1 MIPENKI
8 LFTFIFL
15 IFSINSFSQYDT
27 LSVYFDFNKSNISY
41 RQKIKMNSFV
51 MSKEKD
57 VYDIKIL
64 GYADYKGSVEY
75 NAKLSQQRANEIYG
89 YILNAGIKGDK
100 IISCLG
106 RGKIEGSKDKDR
118 YLDRRVD
125 IIYKC
130 KCKEQTEPVTD
141 KKIDNEIDNQIVKTH
156 TSDLKTAKKGDK
168 VVLSNLIFIGGRHEL
183 LYSSF
188 PYLEELLRIL
198 KQNPNLKIE
207 IQGHICCQRSGDGI
221 DIDTGRKDL
230 SVARA
235 QYIYDYLVKNGIDA
249 NRLSYKGFGAN
260 HRLKN
265 TDINDFR
272 NRRVEIMVTGS

>member
-1 MIPENKI
+1 MSMIPKIKI
-8 LFTFIFL
+8 LFTFLFL

-27 LSVYFDFNKSNISY
+27 LSLYFEFNKSDISY
-41 RQKIKMNSFV
+41 RQKIKITSFV

-57 VYDIKIL
+57 IYDIKVL
-64 GYADYKGSVEY
+64 GYADFKGSVDY
-75 NAKLSQQRANEIYG
+75 NVKLSQQRANEIYS
-89 YILNAGIKGDK
+89 YILKAGIDGDK

-130 KCKEQTEPVTD
+130 KCKEQDIVVSKDKEPKPT
-141 KKIDNEIDNQIVKTH
+141 KTPT
-156 TSDLKTAKKGDK
+156 TSIETAKKGDK
-168 VVLSNLIFIGGRHEL
+168 FVLDNLIFIGGRHVL
-183 LYSSF
+183 LHSSYS
-188 PYLEELLRIL
+188 YLEELLRIL

-207 IQGHICCQRSGDGI
+207 IQGHICCQRSGDGV
-221 DIDTGRKDL
+221 DIDTGKNNL

-249 NRLSYKGFGAN
+249 SRLNYKGFGADR
-260 HRLKN
+260 RLKN
-265 TDINDFR
+265 TNINDYR